1 MKLFVYLRAII
12 AIIVESVSS
21 RKRKKPT
28 KNKRTSKQRL
38 NSNQREDTITLPP
51 KTTLSKKEVDSP
63 KKEDPSQTDSD
74 RRDLGT
80 IDLII
85 LPVDPDITTNLSKD
99 ETLTILPTTDLQNA
113 GIEHGE
119 TDDLIYLDADD
130 LEIDPGELLIAANQ
144 QPVLPV
150 SGEAEEPSFEEE
162 SAENITDP
170 VVAADEN
177 LEKQVPENELDLL
190 SDEYSEELDNELDQI
205 SLFNFDADQT
215 DEDDDTLDEGVLTQE
230 EDFSW
235 HETKVRVDTTAGIE
249 ADTPRAGQHITGK
262 KVRKK
267 PVKCPF
273 HRNPFFLDVNYSDW
287 DTDKFLRDLENDDLE
302 NIWLLPVDRLE
313 GLFVKAL
320 QRFQFI
326 GDLPLS
332 RRAYEG
338 LADYERKYSL
348 IRGDI
353 HPRYSSPA
361 IFAICMVFCA
371 RYAETEAREFWRPY
385 AQQVWKSEPSQY
397 LMSVCRKLFVYSRGY
412 LSKYSGL
419 SFDYIRTGDVVR
431 PIYQHAIIPSY
442 LQEHF
447 VDWLVDHFESFLPF
461 SVGQLPRILQDEK
474 SLDYVPL
481 RLKAFISSEDTSQTA
496 AQLIV
501 RMSSAI
507 QLFSEFGQTEAVE
520 SVINSVFEKSLWNL
534 IYRRLIQDASKI
546 SILRKTTPKL
556 DWRWDLDREEVFLH
570 LSNIRSD
577 KSTKPDSVVWREK
590 DSEKI
595 KENDCLIRLSPWQ
608 MASGAWEL
616 DPVEIRG
623 EGPQDGDVLV
633 LSANYDIDQP
643 KDSQTSEVIFE
654 REAPQLQK
662 PLEFFRIDR
671 QGKIGIWKDRID
683 ANGTWIFL
691 SVDEVSV
698 TDDSGDQILAESI
711 SLPYQLRALGFTQ
724 AQKINIQLPV
734 TIQWQDNSMAFEQA
748 NVRQELN
755 PILRGNEKI
764 PNMSAGIPK
773 IFRSPNIDFEFS
785 VDLGL
790 LNLRRTW
797 LLLRRNG
804 EYSQSIQLAD
814 LVSKEKLIVEGN
826 FCVIDLSDFL
836 DLPGAYSINLFYDM
850 KALLDEA
857 VHFAWLPE
865 EIKITGPSSDVCYS
879 PVNPLR
885 VTIEGMP
892 EEQVIPYQDEK
903 FKKMTKE
910 NVVQIEWRK
919 LKEPKCRFDMSWEG
933 YPIHFCWDV
942 DRVAAWIDGGGDK
955 NQVIESQEQDVVV
968 QVRGKPKE
976 SYSWAIDGIGERRHT
991 KLEAR
996 RGELEAKLIE
1006 HELRDMLQESTLA
1019 KSTVTITI
1027 RNQNWSLFDYR
1038 KEPQTEITNV
1048 DYKKSKLNISFN
1060 HGRKLHGAYSIQVR
1074 DINSLG
1080 VQRLFSIDGMPED
1093 QYSLQV
1099 KLEPGEYQVDL
1110 HLFENLLC
1118 SSATFIVQRQVTQA
1132 DVLNDYESLTHVFY
1146 LLTQSG
1152 QEYLRQT
1159 YEKSLVAS
1167 ITDQLKWI
1175 HTPEEWVV
1183 NKGWNEG
1190 FVRLLPSWAV
1200 LNYPLRF
1207 ETKIHSKVLHVF
1219 PEKVAFGGR
1228 AGRGYAELKIWEEK
1242 VKVSA
1247 SWRPEGDGGLSRL
1260 WMGISPMKTVRH
1272 FCTLDEYDLWPAYQC
1287 KECGTFVALK
1297 NGTYYQFP
1305 PSFTQLH
1312 KHGKDLRIQDVF
1324 VDTIYDEKNKVLVDI
1339 SQYEGETL
1347 SHSFLP
1353 KDILFPRYLLLL
1365 IDEKTRPMKGSIK
1378 KPIDMDSNADFG
1390 VAISDLYL
1398 NLDTS
1403 AIQQFLTYSSKIER
1417 ISTFINTHKGHI
1429 SAFQAMHRLLHE
1441 LNKSTHPSNIPGQI
1455 LNLAMTLRMKPTLPD
1470 IYAELLSSTAVTEK
1484 DLSEIVNLAAQDC
1497 PKLLEWCVTWAE
1509 LFYVHAIS

>member
-21 RKRKKPT
+21 RKRKKPA
-28 KNKRTSKQRL
+28 KNKRTSRQRL
-38 NSNQREDTITLPP
+38 NSTQRKDTITLPP
-51 KTTLSKKEVDSP
+51 NTTLSEKETDSP
-63 KKEDPSQTDSD
+63 KQEHPSQTDSG
-74 RRDLGT
+74 RSDLGT

-113 GIEHGE
+113 GIEHDD
-119 TDDLIYLDADD
+119 TDDLTVPDAED
-130 LEIDPGELLIAANQ
+130 LEMEPVEFFIVAIQ

-150 SGEAEEPSFEEE
+150 SGEAEEPSFEKE
-162 SAENITDP
+162 SAENIMDP

-177 LEKQVPENELDLL
+177 LDKQVPVNELDLL
-190 SDEYSEELDNELDQI
+190 SDEYSEELDNELSQI
-205 SLFNFDADQT
+205 SLFNFDVDQI
-215 DEDDDTLDEGVLTQE
+215 DEDDDTLDEGESTQE
-230 EDFSW
+230 EEFFC
-235 HETKVRVDTTAGIE
+235 HETKVRVDTTARME

-262 KVRKK
+262 KVSKK
-267 PVKCPF
+267 TVKCPF
-273 HRNPFFLDVNYSDW
+273 HRNSFFLDVNYSDG
-287 DTDKFLRDLENDDLE
+287 DTDKFLRDLENDELE
-302 NIWLLPVDRLE
+302 SIWLLPVDRLE

-320 QRFQFI
+320 QRYQFI

-338 LADYERKYSL
+338 LADYERKNSL
-348 IRGDI
+348 KKREI

-397 LMSVCRKLFVYSRGY
+397 FMNVCRQLFVYSRGY
-412 LSKYSGL
+412 LSKHSGL

-442 LQEHF
+442 LQDHF
-447 VDWLVDHFESFLPF
+447 VDWLVDHFESLMPY
-461 SVGQLPRILQDEK
+461 SVGQLPKILQYEK
-474 SLDYVPL
+474 SLDHVPP
-481 RLKAFISSEDTSQTA
+481 RLKEFIRGEDTSQTA
-496 AQLIV
+496 ARLIV

-507 QLFSEFGQTEAVE
+507 QLFNELGKTEAVE

-534 IYRRLIQDASKI
+534 VYRRLIQDASKI

-577 KSTKPDSVVWREK
+577 KSTKPDSVVWCEK
-590 DSEKI
+590 GSEKI
-595 KENDCLIRLSPWQ
+595 KENDCLIRLSPWP
-608 MASGAWEL
+608 MAGAWEL

-654 REAPQLQK
+654 REVPQLQK
-662 PLEFFRIDR
+662 PLEFFQIYR
-671 QGKIGIWKDRID
+671 QGKIGIWKDQID

-691 SVDEVSV
+691 SMEEVSV
-698 TDDSGDQILAESI
+698 TDDSGDQIPAESI
-711 SLPYQLRALGFTQ
+711 SLPYQLRARGFSQ
-724 AQKINIQLPV
+724 AQKIKIQLPV
-734 TIQWQDNSMAFEQA
+734 TIQWQDNSITFEQA
-748 NVRQELN
+748 NVRQDLN
-755 PILRGNEKI
+755 PVLRGNEKI

-785 VDLGL
+785 VDPDL

-804 EYSQSIQLAD
+804 EYSQSILLAD
-814 LVSKEKLIVEGN
+814 LVSKEKLIVEEN

-836 DLPGAYSINLFYDM
+836 DVPGAYSINLFYDM

-885 VTIEGMP
+885 VTIEGVP

-903 FKKMTKE
+903 FKKVTKE
-910 NVVQIEWRK
+910 NVVQIEWRI
-919 LKEPKCRFDMSWEG
+919 LKEPKCRFDMSWDG

-955 NQVIESQEQDVVV
+955 NQVIEDQEQDVVV
-968 QVRGKPKE
+968 QVRGKPE
-976 SYSWAIDGIGERRHT
+976 ENYSWAIDGIGERRYT

-1027 RNQNWSLFDYR
+1027 RDQNWALFDFR

-1048 DYKKSKLNISFN
+1048 DYQKSKLHISFN

-1074 DINSLG
+1074 DINSLV
-1080 VQRLFSIDGMPED
+1080 VQELFSIDGMPED
-1093 QYSLQV
+1093 QYSLQS
-1099 KLEPGEYQVDL
+1099 KLEPGEYQVDM

-1118 SSATFIVQRQVTQA
+1118 SSATFSVQGQVTQA
-1132 DVLNDYESLTHVFY
+1132 DVLNDYDSLTHVFY
-1146 LLTQSG
+1146 LLTQSR
-1152 QEYLRQT
+1152 QEYLKQT
-1159 YEKSLVAS
+1159 YEKSPVAS
-1167 ITDQLKWI
+1167 ITDQLKLI

-1207 ETKIHSKVLHVF
+1207 VTKIHSKVLHVF

-1228 AGRGYAELKIWEEK
+1228 AGRGYAELKIRDEK

-1260 WMGISPMKTVRH
+1260 WMGISPMKMVRD

-1297 NGTYYQFP
+1297 DGTYYQFP

-1324 VDTIYDEKNKVLVDI
+1324 VDTVYDEKNKVLVDI
-1339 SQYEGETL
+1339 SQYEDETL

-1353 KDILFPRYLLLL
+1353 KDIVFPRYLLLL
-1365 IDEKTRPMKGSIK
+1365 IDEKTRPKKGSLQ
-1378 KPIDMDSNADFG
+1378 KPIDMDSDADFG

-1417 ISTFINTHKGHI
+1417 FSTFINTNKRNI
-1429 SAFQAMHRLLHE
+1429 PAFQAMHRLLPE
-1441 LNKSTHPSNIPGQI
+1441 LNNSTHPSNVPAQM
-1455 LNLAMTLRMKPTLPD
+1455 LNLAMTLRMKPTRPD

-1484 DLSEIVNLAAQDC
+1484 DISEIVNHAAQGC
-1497 PKLLEWCVTWAE
+1497 PKLLEWCIAWAE

>member
-1 MKLFVYLRAII
+1 MEPVEFFIVAI
-12 AIIVESVSS
+12 
-21 RKRKKPT
+21 
-28 KNKRTSKQRL
+28 
-38 NSNQREDTITLPP
+38 
-51 KTTLSKKEVDSP
+51 
-63 KKEDPSQTDSD
+63 
-74 RRDLGT
+74 
-80 IDLII
+80 
-85 LPVDPDITTNLSKD
+85 
-99 ETLTILPTTDLQNA
+99 
-113 GIEHGE
+113 
-119 TDDLIYLDADD
+119 
-130 LEIDPGELLIAANQ
+130 Q

-150 SGEAEEPSFEEE
+150 SGEAEEPSFEKE
-162 SAENITDP
+162 SAENIMDP

-177 LEKQVPENELDLL
+177 LDKQVPVNELDLL
-190 SDEYSEELDNELDQI
+190 SDEYSEELDNELSQI
-205 SLFNFDADQT
+205 SLFNFDVDQI
-215 DEDDDTLDEGVLTQE
+215 DEDDDTLDEGESTQE
-230 EDFSW
+230 EEFFC
-235 HETKVRVDTTAGIE
+235 HETKVRVDTTARME

-262 KVRKK
+262 KVSKK
-267 PVKCPF
+267 TVKCPF
-273 HRNPFFLDVNYSDW
+273 HRNSFFLDVNYSDG
-287 DTDKFLRDLENDDLE
+287 DTDKFLRDLENDELE
-302 NIWLLPVDRLE
+302 SIWLLPVDRLE

-320 QRFQFI
+320 QRYQFI

-338 LADYERKYSL
+338 LADYERKNSL
-348 IRGDI
+348 KKREI

-397 LMSVCRKLFVYSRGY
+397 FMNVCRQLFVYSRGY
-412 LSKYSGL
+412 LSKHSGL
-419 SFDYIRTGDVVR
+419 SFDYISTGDVVR

-442 LQEHF
+442 LQDHF
-447 VDWLVDHFESFLPF
+447 VDWLVDHFESLMPY
-461 SVGQLPRILQDEK
+461 SVGQLPKILQYEK
-474 SLDYVPL
+474 SLDHVPP
-481 RLKAFISSEDTSQTA
+481 RLKEFIRGEDTSQTA
-496 AQLIV
+496 ARLIV

-507 QLFSEFGQTEAVE
+507 QLFNELGKTEAVE

-534 IYRRLIQDASKI
+534 VYRRLIQDASKI

-577 KSTKPDSVVWREK
+577 KSTKPDSVVWCEK
-590 DSEKI
+590 GSEKI
-595 KENDCLIRLSPWQ
+595 KENDCLIRLSPWP
-608 MASGAWEL
+608 MAGAWEL

-654 REAPQLQK
+654 REVPQLQK
-662 PLEFFRIDR
+662 PLEFFQIYR
-671 QGKIGIWKDRID
+671 QGKIGIWKDQID

-691 SVDEVSV
+691 SMEEVSV
-698 TDDSGDQILAESI
+698 TDDSGDQIPAESI
-711 SLPYQLRALGFTQ
+711 SLPYQLRARGFSQ
-724 AQKINIQLPV
+724 AQKIKIQLPV
-734 TIQWQDNSMAFEQA
+734 TIQWQDNSITFEQA
-748 NVRQELN
+748 NVRQDLN
-755 PILRGNEKI
+755 PVLRGNEKI

-785 VDLGL
+785 VDPDL

-804 EYSQSIQLAD
+804 EYSQSILLAD
-814 LVSKEKLIVEGN
+814 LVSKEKLIVEEN

-836 DLPGAYSINLFYDM
+836 DVPGAYSINLFYDM

-903 FKKMTKE
+903 FKKVTKE
-910 NVVQIEWRK
+910 NVVQIEWRI
-919 LKEPKCRFDMSWEG
+919 LKEPKCRFDMSWDG

-955 NQVIESQEQDVVV
+955 NQVIEDQEQDVVV
-968 QVRGKPKE
+968 QVRGKPE
-976 SYSWAIDGIGERRHT
+976 ENYSWAIDGIGERRYT

-1027 RNQNWSLFDYR
+1027 RDQNWALFDFR

-1048 DYKKSKLNISFN
+1048 DYQKSKLHISFN

-1074 DINSLG
+1074 DINSLV
-1080 VQRLFSIDGMPED
+1080 VQELFSIDGMPED
-1093 QYSLQV
+1093 QYSLQS
-1099 KLEPGEYQVDL
+1099 KLEPGEYQVDM

-1118 SSATFIVQRQVTQA
+1118 SSATFSVQGQVTQA
-1132 DVLNDYESLTHVFY
+1132 DVLNDYDSLTHVFY
-1146 LLTQSG
+1146 LLTQSR
-1152 QEYLRQT
+1152 QEYLKQT
-1159 YEKSLVAS
+1159 YEKSPVAS
-1167 ITDQLKWI
+1167 ITDQLKLI

-1207 ETKIHSKVLHVF
+1207 VTKIHSKVLHVF

-1228 AGRGYAELKIWEEK
+1228 AGRGYAELKIRDEK

-1260 WMGISPMKTVRH
+1260 WMGISPMKMVRD

-1297 NGTYYQFP
+1297 DGTYYQFP

-1324 VDTIYDEKNKVLVDI
+1324 VDTVYDEKNKVLVDI
-1339 SQYEGETL
+1339 SQYEDETL

-1353 KDILFPRYLLLL
+1353 KDIVFPRYLLLL
-1365 IDEKTRPMKGSIK
+1365 IDEKTRPKKGSLQ
-1378 KPIDMDSNADFG
+1378 KPIDMDSDADFG

-1417 ISTFINTHKGHI
+1417 FSTFINTNKRNI
-1429 SAFQAMHRLLHE
+1429 PAFQAMHRLLPE
-1441 LNKSTHPSNIPGQI
+1441 LNNSTHPSNVPAQM
-1455 LNLAMTLRMKPTLPD
+1455 LNLAMTLRMKPTRPD

-1484 DLSEIVNLAAQDC
+1484 DISEIVNHAAQGC
-1497 PKLLEWCVTWAE
+1497 PKLLEWCIAWAE

>member
-12 AIIVESVSS
+12 ATVVESIFS

-28 KNKRTSKQRL
+28 KKKRTSRQRV
-38 NSNQREDTITLPP
+38 NSTQRKDTITLPAIIA
-51 KTTLSKKEVDSP
+51 LSEEEADSP
-63 KKEDPSQTDSD
+63 KKEDPVQTDSSSS
-74 RRDLGT
+74 DLGT
-80 IDLII
+80 VDLDI
-85 LPVDPDITTNLSKD
+85 LPMDPDITTDLSKD
-99 ETLTILPTTDLQNA
+99 ETLTVMPTTDLQSV
-113 GIEHGE
+113 GIKHC
-119 TDDLIYLDADD
+119 DANDLTVPDAED
-130 LEIDPGELLIAANQ
+130 LEMEPGEFLNAHTQ

-150 SGEAEEPSFEEE
+150 FGEAEEPLFEEE
-162 SAENITDP
+162 SAENIMDS
-170 VVAADEN
+170 VVAAFDN
-177 LEKQVPENELDLL
+177 QYKQVNINEQDLL
-190 SDEYSEELDNELDQI
+190 SDEYSVELDNELNQI
-205 SLFNFDADQT
+205 SLFNFDVDQT
-215 DEDDDTLDEGVLTQE
+215 DEDEDTLDERESTQE
-230 EDFSW
+230 EEFFS
-235 HETKVRVDTTAGIE
+235 HETKLRVDTTARME

-262 KVRKK
+262 KVSRK
-267 PVKCPF
+267 PAKCPF
-273 HRNPFFLDVNYSDW
+273 HRKPFFVDVNYSDG

-313 GLFVKAL
+313 GFFVKAL
-320 QRFQFI
+320 QRYQFI

-332 RRAYEG
+332 KRAYEG
-338 LADYERKYSL
+338 LADYERKISHK
-348 IRGDI
+348 RGDI
-353 HPRYSSPA
+353 DPRYSLPA

-447 VDWLVDHFESFLPF
+447 VDWLVDHFESFVPF
-461 SVGQLPRILQDEK
+461 SVGQLPRILQYEK
-474 SLDYVPL
+474 SLDYVPP
-481 RLKAFISSEDTSQTA
+481 RLKEFIRGEDTSQTA
-496 AQLIV
+496 ARLIV
-501 RMSSAI
+501 RMSRAI
-507 QLFSEFGQTEAVE
+507 QLFNEFGKTEAVE
-520 SVINSVFEKSLWNL
+520 SVINSIFEKSLWNL
-534 IYRRLIQDASKI
+534 IYTRLIQDASKI
-546 SILRKTTPKL
+546 SMLRKTTPKL

-577 KSTKPDSVVWREK
+577 KTNKPDSVVWREK
-590 DSEKI
+590 GSEKI
-595 KENDCLIRLSPWQ
+595 KENDYLLRVSPWQ

-616 DPVEIRG
+616 DPVDIRG
-623 EGPQDGDVLV
+623 EGPQDGLVLV

-643 KDSQTSEVIFE
+643 KDSQTGEVIFE
-654 REAPQLQK
+654 REVPQLYK

-671 QGKIGIWKDRID
+671 QGKIGIWKDQID
-683 ANGTWIFL
+683 ANGPWIFL
-691 SVDEVSV
+691 SVEEVSV
-698 TDDSGDQILAESI
+698 TDDSGDQILPESI
-711 SLPYQLRALGFTQ
+711 SIPFQMRAWGFTQ
-724 AQKINIQLPV
+724 AQIVEIELPV
-734 TIQWQDNSMAFEQA
+734 TIQWKDNSITFEQA
-748 NVRQELN
+748 NVHQDLN
-755 PILRGNEKI
+755 PFLRGNEKI

-785 VDLGL
+785 VDPGL

-797 LLLRRNG
+797 LLIRRNG

-826 FCVIDLSDFL
+826 FCVVDLSEFL

-865 EIKITGPSSDVCYS
+865 EIKIIGPSSDVCYS
-879 PVNPLR
+879 PINPLR
-885 VTIEGMP
+885 VTIEGVP

-903 FKKMTKE
+903 FKKVTKE
-910 NVVQIEWRK
+910 NVVQIEWK
-919 LKEPKCRFDMSWEG
+919 ILKEPKCRFDMSWDG

-955 NQVIESQEQDVVV
+955 NQVIEGQEQDVVV

-976 SYSWAIDGIGERRHT
+976 SYSWAISGIGERRHT
-991 KLEAR
+991 QLEAR
-996 RGELEAKLIE
+996 RGELEVKLIE
-1006 HELRDMLQESTLA
+1006 HELRDMLRKSILA
-1019 KSTVTITI
+1019 KSTVNIKI
-1027 RNQNWSLFDYR
+1027 RDQNWALFDYR
-1038 KEPQTEITNV
+1038 KEPQIEITKV
-1048 DYKKSKLNISFN
+1048 EYQQSKLIISLN
-1060 HGRKLHGAYSIQVR
+1060 HGRKLHGTYSIQVR
-1074 DINSLG
+1074 DINSLA
-1080 VQRLFSIDGMPED
+1080 VQELFSKDGMPED
-1093 QYSLQV
+1093 QYSLQAT
-1099 KLEPGEYQVDL
+1099 LEPGDYQVDI

-1118 SSATFIVQRQVTQA
+1118 SSATFSVQRHVTQV
-1132 DVLNDYESLTHVFY
+1132 DVLNDYESRTHIFH
-1146 LLTQSG
+1146 LLTQSR
-1152 QEYLRQT
+1152 QEYLRQS
-1159 YEKSLVAS
+1159 YEKSPVAS
-1167 ITDQLKWI
+1167 ITDQLKLI

-1207 ETKIHSKVLHVF
+1207 ETKVHSKVLHVF

-1228 AGRGYAELKIWEEK
+1228 AGRGYAELKIRDEK

-1260 WMGISPMKTVRH
+1260 WMGISSMLNVRH
-1272 FCTLDEYDLWPAYQC
+1272 FCTLDEFDLWPAYQC
-1287 KECGTFVALK
+1287 KECGTFVAFKDK
-1297 NGTYYQFP
+1297 NYYQFP

-1312 KHGKDLRIQDVF
+1312 KHGKDIRIQDVF
-1324 VDTIYDEKNKVLVDI
+1324 VDTIYDENNKVLVDI
-1339 SQYEGETL
+1339 SQYEGDTL

-1353 KDILFPRYLLLL
+1353 KDIVFPSYLLLL
-1365 IDEKTRPMKGSIK
+1365 MDKKTRPMKGFIN

-1403 AIQQFLTYSSKIER
+1403 AIQQFHTYSSKIEQF
-1417 ISTFINTHKGHI
+1417 STFIHTYKRSI
-1429 SAFQAMHRLLHE
+1429 LAFQAMHRLLPE
-1441 LNKSTHPSNIPGQI
+1441 LNESTHPSNVPAQM
-1455 LNLAMTLRMKPTLPD
+1455 LNLAMTLRMKPTRPD
-1470 IYAELLSSTAVTEK
+1470 IYAELLSSTAVTDE
-1484 DLSEIVNLAAQDC
+1484 DISEIVNHAAQGC
-1497 PKLLEWCVTWAE
+1497 PKLLEWCIAWAE